1 MFGWLK
7 SRVQKA
13 SVDAMRDDLER
24 FARSL
29 EGASSQEAADVLMMA
44 TLVRLQLEKSGQ
56 LVPSAFSPM
65 HSSDSLEAD
74 LLPLKINRF
83 ISDMQKQGK
92 MELAAGAMVW
102 LHTARVVVNPELR
115 LLGRTM
121 WKELQRGLPAIDLS
135 HIQDGIRLGHL
146 PHDIEYQLGFI
157 PKGLEPMVS

>member
-7 SRVQKA
+7 SRVQKK

-56 LVPSAFSPM
+56 LQPSDLSLM
-65 HSSDSLEAD
+65 SSNGSMEAD

-83 ISDMQKQGK
+83 ISDLQKQGK
-92 MELAAGAMVW
+92 KELAAGAMVW

-115 LLGRTM
+115 LLGRAM
-121 WKELQRGLPAIDLS
+121 WRELQRGLPAIDPS

-146 PHDIEYQLGFI
+146 PDDIENQLGFI
-157 PKGLEPMVS
+157 PKGLEPIIS

>member
-7 SRVQKA
+7 SRVQKK

-56 LVPSAFSPM
+56 LQPSDLSLM
-65 HSSDSLEAD
+65 SSNGSMEAD

-83 ISDMQKQGK
+83 ISDLQKQGK
-92 MELAAGAMVW
+92 KELA
-102 LHTARVVVNPELR
+102 VVNPELR
-115 LLGRTM
+115 LLGRAM
-121 WKELQRGLPAIDLS
+121 WRELQRGLPAIDPS

-146 PHDIEYQLGFI
+146 PDDIENQLGFI
-157 PKGLEPMVS
+157 PKGLEPIIS